1 MDVKKNYKVDKQG
14 YIVLRFI
21 DNPSEERCLK
31 DDKKEQLYLE
41 NEESAIPQQEGPSDV
56 IAMMINALMT
66 SLQNRYAIWPL
77 AQNGSLTESS
87 AQNVVRVRQM
97 IPFLHIEISNK
108 KIKLP
113 KGLFTEKYDAVTYP
127 YSIVK
132 HKSYADFGLCMEYI
146 VMWKLWTLFGDKFHQ
161 KDPSWKTD
169 KFDIRCEL
177 KKACLSDKDINDIS
191 QEILNTLDDIYSF
204 FKKIKAKKVVWQH
217 NLLFEKTSGH
227 PDLVIY
233 LSDKNVSIY
242 DVKVFARSTGKSND
256 CMSIRLQMAS
266 YIYLARKMGLTVN
279 KVGIIMPWRRVNP
292 VVEYDVGKWNS
303 EDIGECIN
311 IATKNT
317 IEGPMHQHKWNK
329 ILHDYNVGSHVTKD
343 DALRLAYLSTQ
354 EPIHL
359 APIQF
364 FIYGKTP
371 SKEQEQKDRKK
382 IIEKN
387 LNYEKQNAFVHAPYN
402 LNLCDNKKY
411 IYEAMIMYM
420 KDCDSYGLKGVVF
433 HVGHNEDPSAGM
445 KNLRKNMNK
454 LFEKYD
460 GKCAAMIESPCG
472 DKNSLL
478 SNPND
483 LINFVNGYPQL
494 KICVDTCHVFVAGY
508 MPIDYITTIG
518 VDKIS
523 LIHFNGSRKLMG
535 SKADGHAHVSTIQK
549 IPDEQLLE
557 ILEISKKYKIACL
570 TE

>member
-1 MDVKKNYKVDKQG
+1 MEIFLIQL
-14 YIVLRFI
+14 II
-21 DNPSEERCLK
+21 DNPPEEKCVDSVSVETLK
-31 DDKKEQLYLE
+31 DDKKELYYE
-41 NEESAIPQQEGPSDV
+41 PPISQQEEPLD
-56 IAMMINALMT
+56 IMAIMINALMT
-66 SLQNRYAIWPL
+66 SLQNDSFMERSTAR
-77 AQNGSLTESS
+77 
-87 AQNVVRVRQM
+87 VVRVRQM

-132 HKSYADFGLCMEYI
+132 HKSYSDFGLCMEYI
-146 VMWKLWTLFGDKFHQ
+146 VMWKLWTLYGDKFSQ
-161 KDPSWKTD
+161 KDISWGSNKL
-169 KFDIRCEL
+169 DIKCEL
-177 KKACLSDKDINDIS
+177 KKACLSDKDINNIS

-217 NLLFEKTSGH
+217 TLLFEKTSGH
-227 PDLVIY
+227 PDLVVY
-233 LSDKNVSIY
+233 LSDKDIIIY

-266 YIYLARKMGLTVN
+266 YIYLARKMGLIVN
-279 KVGIIMPWRRVNP
+279 KVGIIMPWRREKS

-303 EDIGECIN
+303 EDIGECIS

-317 IEGPMHQHKWNK
+317 IERPMHQHKWNK

-343 DALRLAYLSTQ
+343 DALKLASFS
-354 EPIHL
+354 PF
-359 APIQF
+359 QF

-433 HVGHNEDPSAGM
+433 HVGHNEDPPEGM

-460 GKCAAMIESPCG
+460 GRCITMIESPCG

-478 SNPND
+478 SNPYD
-483 LINFVNGYPQL
+483 LVNFVNEYPQL

-508 MPIDYITTIG
+508 MPVDYITTIG
-518 VDKIS
+518 VDKVS

-557 ILEISKKYKIACL
+557 ILEISKKYNIPCL